1 LSKAS
6 QVAAICDANVLIDYV
21 KADEDIIRE
30 LVAYWGTV
38 NVPDRVLFEVKQLP
52 LSRAEE
58 LGLKVI
64 ETPLTLPPGA
74 GLSGPDRACLHY
86 VITEGWT
93 CIANDRALRK
103 ACIKQGG
110 TVVWGLSMLLLLVS
124 SRQITKA
131 RALDVAVRINADNPE
146 ITDQILEDFKAKLS
160 KLPTI

>member
-1 LSKAS
+1 MSKAS

-21 KADEDIIRE
+21 HADEEIIRE

-52 LSRAEE
+52 LARAEE

-93 CIANDRALRK
+93 CI
-103 ACIKQGG
+103 
-110 TVVWGLSMLLLLVS
+110 
-124 SRQITKA
+124 TKA
-131 RALDVAVRINADNPE
+131 RALDIAVRINADNPE
-146 ITDQILEDFKAKLS
+146 ITDKILADFEEKLS
-160 KLPTI
+160 KIHTE